1 MGGPGPR
8 TLAAS
13 GHPTLG
19 AASSTDAAAANRGRI
34 DGRGARQ
41 KVATKHRTQPS
52 LNTGAVGC
60 AKCCTVF
67 ATSGVL
73 FLCLIGT
80 LLTKQ
85 PLYVLGVDDPE
96 AAAKSVFDAAWM
108 YFAVL
113 AASFGVLFWDRAEQR
128 RRPVG
133 RRPGMPEY
141 GAISHKDDDDL

>member
-8 TLAAS
+8 ALAAS
-13 GHPTLG
+13 RQLR
-19 AASSTDAAAANRGRI
+19 STPDAPAAANRGRI
-34 DGRGARQ
+34 DGRGARRE
-41 KVATKHRTQPS
+41 VAATTQHSTIKH
-52 LNTGAVGC
+52 TGAVGC

-85 PLYVLGVDDPE
+85 PLYVLGVDEPE
-96 AAAKSVFDAAWM
+96 EAAKSVFSAAWM

-113 AASFGVLFWDRAEQR
+113 AASFGVLAWDRAEQR

>member
-1 MGGPGPR
+1 MQRLR
-8 TLAAS
+8 TAVAS
-13 GHPTLG
+13 MARRATEGRNK
-19 AASSTDAAAANRGRI
+19 AQNSTIA
-34 DGRGARQ
+34 
-41 KVATKHRTQPS
+41 H
-52 LNTGAVGC
+52 TGAVGC

-85 PLYVLGVDDPE
+85 PLYVLGVDEPE
-96 AAAKSVFDAAWM
+96 EAAKSVFSAAWM

-113 AASFGVLFWDRAEQR
+113 AASFGVLAWDRAEQR

>member
-1 MGGPGPR
+1 MRRPDTPDARRLRRGGCEPR
-8 TLAAS
+8 S
-13 GHPTLG
+13 H
-19 AASSTDAAAANRGRI
+19 RW
-34 DGRGARQ
+34 RGAR
-41 KVATKHRTQPS
+41 TRPS

-85 PLYVLGVDDPE
+85 PLYVLGVDEPE
-96 AAAKSVFDAAWM
+96 EAAKSVFSAAWM

-113 AASFGVLFWDRAEQR
+113 AASFGVLAWDRAEQR

>member
-8 TLAAS
+8 TACS
-13 GHPTLG
+13 VHTHPTLG
-19 AASSTDAAAANRGRI
+19 AASGACETAVASMGGPLDEESQRWRSTQR
-34 DGRGARQ
+34 
-41 KVATKHRTQPS
+41 S

-85 PLYVLGVDDPE
+85 PLYVLGVDEPE
-96 AAAKSVFDAAWM
+96 EAAKSVFSAAWM

-113 AASFGVLFWDRAEQR
+113 AASFGVLAWDRAEQR

>member
-1 MGGPGPR
+1 MAR
-8 TLAAS
+8 RQN
-13 GHPTLG
+13 
-19 AASSTDAAAANRGRI
+19 STI
-34 DGRGARQ
+34 
-41 KVATKHRTQPS
+41 TH
-52 LNTGAVGC
+52 TGAVGC

-85 PLYVLGVDDPE
+85 PLYVLGVDEPE
-96 AAAKSVFDAAWM
+96 EAAKSVFSAAWM

-113 AASFGVLFWDRAEQR
+113 AASFGVLAWDRAEQR